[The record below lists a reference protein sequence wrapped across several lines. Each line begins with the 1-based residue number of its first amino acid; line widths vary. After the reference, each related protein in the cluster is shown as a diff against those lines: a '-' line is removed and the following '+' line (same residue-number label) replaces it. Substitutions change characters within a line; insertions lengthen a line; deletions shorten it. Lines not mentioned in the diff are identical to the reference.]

1 MTTKM
6 PPAPVTELGYA
17 TAYSSSWWL
26 SAEQEQTPELRWPL
40 SIFVYDRMARQDA
53 QVQSVL
59 RAVTLPVRRTPW
71 SIEQG
76 PASEEVTRFVADN
89 LGLPVSGKPAAP
101 SPRTRDRFSWSKHL
115 TQALLMIRYG
125 HMFFEQVYRIGDDGR
140 AYLRKLAPRMPQT
153 LMAINVDRDGG
164 LASIQQ
170 YGTLD
175 GSAQDV
181 TIPVS
186 RLVGYIHEQ
195 EGGNWLGQSL
205 LRPAYKH
212 WLLKDRLIRVQAQT
226 IERNGMGVPVYTADP
241 EEADLEP
248 GKKLAQGFRSG
259 ENSGASIASG
269 AKLELKGVTGTL
281 PNAQTAIDYHDQ
293 QIGRSVLA
301 HFLNLGTQTG
311 SWALGSTFAD
321 FFSMSLQTLAQQVG
335 DITQQHV
342 VEDLV
347 DINFGPDEPAPRL
360 TFQEIGSRH
369 AVTAEAIALLVN
381 SGVLLREPA
390 LERYIRETYGIPDKE
405 PLPGQEPPPAAPAPS
420 TTPAPT
426 GTGEGADS

>member
-1 MTTKM
+1 MAAKTPL

-59 RAVTLPVRRTPW
+59 RAVTLPLRRTPW
-71 SIEQG
+71 SIEAG
-76 PASEEVTRFVADN
+76 AASDEVTQFVAKN
-89 LGLPVSGKPAAP
+89 LGLPVSGKPPVP

-115 TQALLMIRYG
+115 AQALLMLRYG

-175 GSAQDV
+175 GSAKDV
-181 TIPVS
+181 TIPVT

-212 WLLKDRLIRVQAQT
+212 WLIKDRMLRVQAQT
-226 IERNGMGVPVYTADP
+226 NERNGMGIPVYTTTP
-241 EEADLEP
+241 NGLDLDA
-248 GKKLAQGFRSG
+248 GKKIATEIRAGDS
-259 ENSGASIASG
+259 SGAAIPNG
-269 AKLELKGVTGTL
+269 AQLELKGVTGSL

-321 FFSMSLQTLAQQVG
+321 FFSMSLQTVG
-335 DITQQHV
+335 QDVRDIGQQHV

-347 DINFGPDEPAPRL
+347 DINFGPDEPAPQL

-390 LERYIRETYGIPDKE
+390 LERYIRETYGIPEKE
-405 PLPGQEPPPAAPAPS
+405 PLPGQPPAD
-420 TTPAPT
+420 T
-426 GTGEGADS
+426 GGSSS